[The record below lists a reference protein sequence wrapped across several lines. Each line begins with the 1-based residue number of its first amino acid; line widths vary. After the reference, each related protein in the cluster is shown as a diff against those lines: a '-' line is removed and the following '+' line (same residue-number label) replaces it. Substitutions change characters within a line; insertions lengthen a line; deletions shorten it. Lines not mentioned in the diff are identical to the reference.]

1 MTDQL
6 SWIVATLLFALILY
20 LHDARAAEPVPEDQQ
35 RASGQAIRQLP
46 LAPILFDRAQTAL
59 TAAC

>member
-20 LHDARAAEPVPEDQQ
+20 LHDARAAAAPVDQQ
-35 RASGQAIRQLP
+35 RASGQAIRRSP

-59 TAAC
+59 TPAC